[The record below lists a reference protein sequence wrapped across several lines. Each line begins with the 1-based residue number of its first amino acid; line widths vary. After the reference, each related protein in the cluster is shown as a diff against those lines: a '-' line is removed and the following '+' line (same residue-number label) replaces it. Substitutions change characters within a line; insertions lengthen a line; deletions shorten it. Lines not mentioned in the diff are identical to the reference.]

1 MTRYGLA
8 CLLLGSLSW
17 GQATSSKSVVAAEK
31 AIIPTNAT
39 PKATAPD
46 QSQQV
51 VTPNVEPD
59 APVITID
66 GLCDSPPVAADCK
79 TVITRAQFE
88 RVIDAVQ
95 PNMSARARREFATSY
110 ASFLVKA
117 RKAEQMGLDKGV
129 NFEEQMK
136 VARIEVLSRALNK
149 AMQKEASQI
158 PDKDIVDYY
167 HNNTAS
173 FEQAE
178 MERIYVPK
186 TQVPAPSDKVLSD
199 ADEQKRLQKAAQLMK
214 DLADKLHAR
223 AIAGEDFN
231 QLQIDAYQAAGIKST
246 AGPSMGKIRRIS
258 LPPSQVSVMNLKPG
272 EVSSVIADSN
282 GYFIYK
288 IKTKDT
294 LPLDQA
300 REEIIGILRSRR
312 MQDEMRDIEKSATP
326 TLNEVFFSPQ
336 QTTRGAIK
344 PTGEPAEPSSRP

>member
-1 MTRYGLA
+1 
-8 CLLLGSLSW
+8 LLGSLSW
-17 GQATSSKSVVAAEK
+17 GQATSSKSALTAQK
-31 AIIPTNAT
+31 ALAPTNAT
-39 PKATAPD
+39 PNATTPY

-51 VTPNVEPD
+51 ETSIIEPD
-59 APVITID
+59 VPVITID
-66 GLCDSPPVAADCK
+66 GLCDSPPADKAVTSDCK

-88 RVIDAVQ
+88 KVTDAVQ
-95 PNMSARARREFATSY
+95 PNMSPRAQREFATSY
-110 ASFLVKA
+110 ANFLVKA

-129 NFEEQMK
+129 NFEEQMRI
-136 VARIEVLSRALNK
+136 ARIEVLSRALNK
-149 AMQKEASQI
+149 AIQKEASQI
-158 PDKDIVDYY
+158 PDKDIEDYY
-167 HNNTAS
+167 RNNAAS

-186 TQVPAPSDKVLSD
+186 TQVPTPSDKALSG
-199 ADEQKRLQKAAQLMK
+199 ADEQKRLQTAAQLMK
-214 DLADKLHAR
+214 DVADKLHTS
-223 AIAGEDFN
+223 AIAGADFN
-231 QLQIDAYQAAGIKST
+231 QLQIDAYQAAGIKTT
-246 AGPSMGKIRRIS
+246 ASPIMGKIRRVS
-258 LPPSQVSVMNLKPG
+258 LPPSQAWVMNLKPG

-344 PTGEPAEPSSRP
+344 PTGEPSEPSSKP